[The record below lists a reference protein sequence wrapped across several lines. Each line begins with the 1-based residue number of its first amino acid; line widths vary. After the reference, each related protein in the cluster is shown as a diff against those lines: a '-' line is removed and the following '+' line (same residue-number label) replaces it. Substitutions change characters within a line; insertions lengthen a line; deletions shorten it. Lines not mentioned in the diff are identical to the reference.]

1 MNYERIILELME
13 RIQILEEKV
22 AVLEGHSAPSA
33 QPEPEQKSGITA
45 RARAYIAA
53 AKSAARAEGKSELIL
68 VCNDIQRILDVTNR
82 APAGNVAMLQ
92 GRRFVLSSEDKF
104 RAMNRTI
111 SSSGIN
117 SESSVSA

>member
-22 AVLEGHSAPSA
+22 AALEGHSAPSA

-82 APAGNVAMLQ
+82 APAVCTAMYDMMEP
-92 GRRFVLSSEDKF
+92 GDKVLF
-104 RAMNRTI
+104 APP
-111 SSSGIN
+111 SGKSTTVKILYYL
-117 SESSVSA
+117 